1 MSNKN
6 TLIAID
12 RTPHH
17 PAERM
22 AAHSLADALQLR
34 MWDARKPLTDACAA
48 ITGIEPVRYEL
59 LQPDDKLPM
68 VGGATV
74 AELEE
79 RIAINLRVLKRGFF
93 IDSLTERMTGVRGK
107 YLYSGNLITGITTPE
122 ERYWVR
128 SQGGTI
134 INLLTPG
141 QDVPKEHRDQPDYLP
156 FWTDGSPDEIEK
168 LCRKVRDYMHWKAA
182 NALTKNR
189 HVHLTA

>member
-17 PAERM
+17 HPAERT
-22 AAHSLADALQLR
+22 AAHALADALQLR

-48 ITGIEPVRYEL
+48 LTGIEPRRYEL

-68 VGGATV
+68 VGATV

-93 IDSLTERMTGVRGK
+93 LDSLTERMAGVRGQ

-122 ERYWVR
+122 ERYWVS
-128 SQGGTI
+128 SQGGAVIT
-134 INLLTPG
+134 LLTPD
-141 QDVPKEHRDQPDYLP
+141 QAVPEEYRDQPDCLP